1 MNRIALAAVVA
12 SAALGGV
19 AHAADLMTDVK
30 LPGVVLADA
39 PAAMTGDGTFYVG
52 GLSLT
57 DYYDDQYSFTGG
69 IVGASGRVN
78 IWFGPEMSGQL
89 DVSGEHLTSG
99 YDSDYDYSVYNAAA
113 HLSWRPDN
121 RLMGVFGSVG
131 VTDNDNMGGT
141 FATIGVEG
149 QVDMGQVQLYGQAGL
164 TRSLDTEVDYYD
176 VSAPFVRG
184 EARYFV
190 DPNLMLS
197 ASAGYTHIVY
207 DGADYPIDGYSW
219 GAAAEYKFDESP
231 LSVFASYQGSY
242 ESEPDEDEAWAKH
255 AVLVGVKISD
265 GTLEDAAKTGATL
278 RDYNPIT
285 GYEHLRF
292 TNWE

>member
-1 MNRIALAAVVA
+1 MNRFALAAV
-12 SAALGGV
+12 AATATLGGG
-19 AHAADLMTDVK
+19 AYAADLMPEMK
-30 LPGVVLADA
+30 LQGVVQADA

-57 DYYDDQYSFTGG
+57 DYYDDAYSFTGG

-113 HLSWRPDN
+113 HLSWRPDT
-121 RLMGVFGSVG
+121 RLLGVFGSVG
-131 VTDNDNMGGT
+131 STDNDNMGGT
-141 FATIGVEG
+141 FATVGVEG
-149 QVDMGQVQLYGQAGL
+149 QVDLGQVQLYGQAGL
-164 TRSLDTEVDYYD
+164 TRSLDTEDPDYD
-176 VSAPFVRG
+176 VSAPFIRG

-197 ASAGYTHIVY
+197 ANAGYTQITY
-207 DGADYPIDGYSW
+207 DGPDKLDGYSW
-219 GAAAEYKFDESP
+219 GAAAEYKFDDSP
-231 LSVFASYQGSY
+231 MSVFASYQGSY
-242 ESEPDEDEAWAKH
+242 EDEPDEPGESWAKH

-265 GTLEDAAKTGATL
+265 GTLEEAAKSGATL